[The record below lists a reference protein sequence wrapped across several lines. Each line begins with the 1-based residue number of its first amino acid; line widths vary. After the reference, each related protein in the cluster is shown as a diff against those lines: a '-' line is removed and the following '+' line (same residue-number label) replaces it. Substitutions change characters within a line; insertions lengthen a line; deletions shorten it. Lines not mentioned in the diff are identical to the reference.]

1 VEFGPTHIFTQI
13 YAPGCASV
21 CWRWRRCWRCYY
33 VLLWREVPPG
43 DWNKKKN
50 RKYFKAQL
58 YGTYEVLLFHVHSI
72 LISWRL
78 WHHTLICGYVAHY
91 SCWRFHGPC
100 SRSVNTGVQKFF
112 FARSA
117 RKLLPSTFKVVV
129 GLSCRLTKL
138 NVCLASPLCWRD
150 RRTDGQTDRHES
162 DAIRLLLDAAT
173 VIIHRV
179 PTEGDTKSW
188 RWLR

>member
-1 VEFGPTHIFTQI
+1 MSLDPPTFLHRSTPLAVHRYVGGGGGVGGATMF
-13 YAPGCASV
+13 YCGV
-21 CWRWRRCWRCYY
+21 RCHL
-33 VLLWREVPPG
+33 VIEI
-43 DWNKKKN
+43 KKN

-100 SRSVNTGVQKFF
+100 SRPVNTGVQKFF
-112 FARSA
+112 FARSD
-117 RKLLPSTFKVVV
+117 REFLPSTFKVVV

-150 RRTDGQTDRHES
+150 RRPADRRTDTRAMQYAYCWTR
-162 DAIRLLLDAAT
+162 
-173 VIIHRV
+173 
-179 PTEGDTKSW
+179 PP
-188 RWLR
+188 